1 MPHLSLLWASIFR
14 LKECGHL
21 INILNSKIG
30 KTGKANNG
38 SHHSNTKGDDHS
50 SFTLQE
56 NSNAHKEA
64 EVHKEQ
70 QKNSVKQDVV
80 Y

>member
-1 MPHLSLLWASIFR
+1 
-14 LKECGHL
+14 
-21 INILNSKIG
+21 LNSKIG

-64 EVHKEQ
+64 EAHKEQ